1 VFTLH
6 VDPQLATSSNS
17 MICHACWKRHVDHSM
32 GLQGRTRVVPPTDVN
47 ASVQSSS
54 SPVNRMDLL
63 AVASGL
69 DGAATSDS
77 VRGSRSLSSA
87 VPDHPLPPHPN
98 MPSATLS
105 LLSSPQLSSPSQS
118 SAAQEEFALPAPRL
132 PRWRSAL
139 AELSSN
145 QAAARDAPLP
155 QVAISGKLVQ
165 RSHSLPV
172 AHPLPSPSQ
181 GLSTTCNRYPIPST
195 PPPSSPRSPASPL
208 SPISPRQVRILP
220 SQRASPDLHSY
231 TALSDRA
238 LQRRREIREQ
248 TERRKRATVEEA
260 VNSSQ
265 RVSVERADL
274 TALVHARPC
283 KWFVQVDEREET
295 VLTNAALEA
304 KYDEEDDVMDDTDGQ
319 ERGIAAR
326 LDDERR
332 QREKVGDCE
341 GQMHIEHVP
350 HRVDDIFMYRGRCDT
365 CGRRV
370 QWDTTSLQEVVI
382 SGRKYNVALLRKVE
396 ACFRR
401 GVTATRYA
409 ELGRSISTKT
419 CSATTFRRYERAI
432 CDAYRT
438 AWTNEQSRQWDR
450 LAAGPGG
457 LMLAS
462 DGGWNRRGRSSHLF
476 AYVVLD
482 VSSRPRVGLVDPVSA
497 LSTEPTAATNVNAP
511 AGRGREKAPV
521 MFLQTLQHDHVCRA
535 YERNGQPVRQ
545 HVICGNTVVASRNME
560 GESYRMLMAKLE
572 NTLVKCGSPTEVPE
586 TLYDRLDVFVMDKDV
601 PINADIEIRNAKR
614 PLRPILVALDPG
626 HMKKNFVGRLRSI
639 FTTKKSYAGLEYRMG
654 QFFIRLLKR
663 SETETVHVEPEALRR
678 MAMQD
683 LMKQRLELMI
693 YHYYGV
699 CRADCPHHNLSKDAL
714 ELLEELGKGLVEAA
728 ARINGEVE
736 VVVQHAGSREVKE
749 DADREMVRAATAE
762 MVEEAAGDPTSR
774 VGVLLGKLQRVH
786 PAQAV
791 EVKTDADLTADS
803 DVTSGT
809 EAGDTARQRKRQKPG
824 KKAACAAA
832 HAEASEGPADD
843 VVVPDAPATAARKSG
858 KKRGTDTG
866 KAEAAKKVAFVFGG
880 VQSIRRRRG
889 PVGRQ
894 QMECDDAGG
903 KDEVKVRESEQKG
916 KATAPLAGKRKLKR
930 DMTSTEKADEKMRKL
945 LTPQLQA
952 EVDRIRAEIIRRQ
965 TEPEAAA
972 AALPDVPA
980 VDAAVQKALTLWK
993 KTIRLDDPE
1002 HPMLWQK
1009 VMVEVLR
1016 LATPEE
1022 LRTFC
1027 HGYNTCLAESFH
1039 SSRAALADKRI
1050 HWRTTWEGRCE
1061 LTALRNNLGGGY
1073 ILPVMCALGLTAS
1086 PEEVRAIEREEQQRQ
1101 VAVKQRNSQAVRM
1114 RLMRREKT
1122 RKVNR
1127 VRRLVEGDGF
1137 AEVTRAITQKR
1148 VQGSKH
1154 LPYTLS
1160 QRFEDGDADDEED

>member
-1 VFTLH
+1 
-6 VDPQLATSSNS
+6 
-17 MICHACWKRHVDHSM
+17 M
-32 GLQGRTRVVPPTDVN
+32 PPTDVN

-54 SPVNRMDLL
+54 SPVSRMDWL
-63 AVASGL
+63 AVVTRL
-69 DGAATSDS
+69 DDAATSDS
-77 VRGSRSLSSA
+77 VRGSLSLSSA
-87 VPDHPLPPHPN
+87 VPEHPVSPHPN
-98 MPSATLS
+98 VPSAKLS
-105 LLSSPQLSSPSQS
+105 LLSSPPLSPPSQR
-118 SAAQEEFALPAPRL
+118 SAAQDGFAFPAPRL
-132 PRWRSAL
+132 PRSRPAL

-145 QAAARDAPLP
+145 QAAARDTPLR
-155 QVAISGKLVQ
+155 QVAISGKPVQ
-165 RSHSLPV
+165 RSHSLPA
-172 AHPLPSPSQ
+172 AHPLSSPSQ
-181 GLSTTCNRYPIPST
+181 RLSTTAHNCYPIPTT
-195 PPPSSPRSPASPL
+195 PPPSSPRSPATPL

-220 SQRASPDLHSY
+220 PQRASPDLHSY
-231 TALSDRA
+231 TTLSDRA

-265 RVSVERADL
+265 RVSVERGDL

-283 KWFVQVDEREET
+283 KWFVQVGEREET
-295 VLTNAALEA
+295 VLTDAALEA
-304 KYDEEDDVMDDTDGQ
+304 KYDEEDDVMDDTDRQ
-319 ERGIAAR
+319 ARDIAAR
-326 LDDERR
+326 LEDERR
-332 QREKVGDCE
+332 QREKAGDCE
-341 GQMHIEHVP
+341 GHVHIEHIP
-350 HRVDDIFMYRGRCDT
+350 HRVDDIFTYRGRCDT

-382 SGRKYNVALLRKVE
+382 GGRKYNVALLRKVE

-401 GVTATRYA
+401 GVTATRYT

-438 AWTNEQSRQWDR
+438 AWANEQSRQWDR

-462 DGGWNRRGRSSHLF
+462 DGAWNRRGRSSHLF

-482 VSSRPRVGLVDPVSA
+482 VSSQRRVGLVGPVSA
-497 LSTEPTAATNVNAP
+497 LSSMPTAAMDVNAP
-511 AGRGREKAPV
+511 PGPGREKPPV

-535 YERNGQPVRQ
+535 YERNGQQVRQ

-572 NTLVKCGSPTEVPE
+572 NTPVKCGSPTEVPE

-601 PINADIEIRNAKR
+601 PINADIDIRNAKR
-614 PLRPILVALDPG
+614 PFRPILVALDPG
-626 HMKKNFVGRLRSI
+626 HVKKNFVQRLRSI

-654 QFFIRLLKR
+654 EFFIRLLKR
-663 SETETVHVEPEALRR
+663 SEAETARVQPEALRR
-678 MAMQD
+678 TAMQT

-699 CRADCPHHNLSKDAL
+699 CRADCPHHNLSRDAL
-714 ELLEELGKGLVEAA
+714 ELLEELGKGLVEGA
-728 ARINGEVE
+728 ARINGEVGMG
-736 VVVQHAGSREVKE
+736 VQHAESWEVKE
-749 DADREMVRAATAE
+749 DADREMVRAVTAE
-762 MVEEAAGDPTSR
+762 MVEEAAGGPTSR
-774 VGVLLGKLQRVH
+774 VGVLLGKLQQMN

-791 EVKTDADLTADS
+791 EVKTDADLTAESDP
-803 DVTSGT
+803 DVTSDT
-809 EAGDTARQRKRQKPG
+809 EAGDTARQRKRRRPR
-824 KKAACAAA
+824 KKDACAAA
-832 HAEASEGPADD
+832 DAEASEGLADD
-843 VVVPDAPATAARKSG
+843 VVVPDPPAIATRKSG

-866 KAEAAKKVAFVFGG
+866 KGEAAKKVPFVFGG
-880 VQSIRRRRG
+880 VRSIRRRRVA
-889 PVGRQ
+889 VGRR
-894 QMECDDAGG
+894 QMECDDAGRE
-903 KDEVKVRESEQKG
+903 DEVKVRESDQKD

-930 DMTSTEKADEKMRKL
+930 DMTSAEKADEKMRKL

-952 EVDRIRAEIIRRQ
+952 EVDRVRAEIIRRQ

-972 AALPDVPA
+972 AAQPDVPA

-993 KTIRLDDPE
+993 KTICLDDPE
-1002 HPMLWQK
+1002 HPTLWLK

-1016 LATPEE
+1016 LATAEE
-1022 LRTFC
+1022 LCTYC

-1050 HWRTTWEGRCE
+1050 HWRTTWEGRCQ
-1061 LTALRNNLGGGY
+1061 LTALRNNLGARY

-1101 VAVKQRNSQAVRM
+1101 VAVKQRNCEAVRM

-1137 AEVTRAITQKR
+1137 AEVTRAIPQKR

-1154 LPYTLS
+1154 LSYTLS